1 MSANDRKLAEFIRE
15 NAPLLRDFSS
25 QQLAEAVGISQSS
38 VVKFSQKMG
47 YKGYPDLKLAISEE
61 IARGAAEP
69 KMEAVA
75 SVPKQMQVDDSAS
88 LFSAIS
94 HAKEHICSHISDLNP
109 ERVMLDVVRCL
120 ETAKRIHFIAPG
132 GFSAGFKDFALKL
145 LVAGKTVVAESD
157 LFLQRAGIATL
168 KRGDVLFALSLSGS
182 NQNVVQLAETA
193 REAGVSIVSLTGYNV
208 TPLTLCADYNLYIYP
223 ENDVEI
229 GDLQAPDIVARVAQQ
244 HLIDYLYLSL
254 MQRNTYFR
262 EKFDAAKRHLLEL

>member
-61 IARGAAEP
+61 IARGATDIGADTATSPAQGRPADTDET
-69 KMEAVA
+69 
-75 SVPKQMQVDDSAS
+75 

-94 HAKEHICSHISDLNP
+94 YAKEQIFQHITELNP
-109 ERVMLDVVRCL
+109 EKVMLDVVRCL
-120 ETAKRIHFIAPG
+120 EGAKRIQFIASG

-157 LFLQRAGIATL
+157 LFLQSAGIATL
-168 KRGDVLFALSLSGS
+168 KRGDVLFALSLSGT
-182 NQNVVQLAETA
+182 NQHVVQLAETA
-193 REAGVSIVSLTGYNV
+193 KEAGVSIVSLTGYNV
-208 TPLTLCADYNLYIYP
+208 TPLTLCSDYNLYIYP

-229 GDLQAPDIVARVAQQ
+229 GELQAPDIVARVAQQ

-254 MQRNTYFR
+254 LTRNTYFR
-262 EKFDAAKRHLLEL
+262 EQFDTTKRHLLEM

>member
-15 NAPLLRDFSS
+15 NASLLRDFSS

-61 IARGAAEP
+61 IARGASGVPVEKVATEVHGAAL
-69 KMEAVA
+69 EA
-75 SVPKQMQVDDSAS
+75 DET
-88 LFSAIS
+88 LFSAIAHS
-94 HAKEHICSHISDLNP
+94 KKRIFEQITELNP
-109 ERVMLDVVRCL
+109 EKVMLDVVRCL
-120 ETAKRIHFIAPG
+120 EAAKRIQFVASG

-157 LFLQRAGIATL
+157 LFLQSAGIATL
-168 KRGDVLFALSLSGS
+168 GRGDVLFALSLSGT
-182 NQNVVQLAETA
+182 NPHIVELAETA
-193 REAGVSIVSLTGYNV
+193 REEGVSIVSLTGYNV
-208 TPLTLCADYNLYIYP
+208 TPLTLCASFNLYIYP
-223 ENDVEI
+223 ENEVKL

-254 MQRNTYFR
+254 LQRNTYFR
-262 EKFDAAKRHLLEL
+262 EQFDATKQRLLEL